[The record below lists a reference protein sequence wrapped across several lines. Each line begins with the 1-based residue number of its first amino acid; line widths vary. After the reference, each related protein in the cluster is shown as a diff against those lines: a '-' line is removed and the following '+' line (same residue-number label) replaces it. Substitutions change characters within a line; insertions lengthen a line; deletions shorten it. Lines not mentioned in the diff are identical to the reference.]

1 MLLKMENSIFEE
13 VCKMKLSHEDK
24 EQLFVSIMVSS
35 AYELLYLNTNN
46 KTGKAS
52 KINKPP

>member
-1 MLLKMENSIFEE
+1 MENSIFEE